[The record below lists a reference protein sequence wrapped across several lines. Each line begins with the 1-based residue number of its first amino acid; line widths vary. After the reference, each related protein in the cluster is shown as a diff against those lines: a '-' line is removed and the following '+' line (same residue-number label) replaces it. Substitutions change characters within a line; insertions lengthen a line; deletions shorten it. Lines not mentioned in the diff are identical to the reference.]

1 MKAQIFHNPR
11 CSKSREAL
19 ALLQER
25 GVALEV
31 IDYQAHPPSPDTL
44 RELTRKLGL
53 PARELVRFGDDL
65 ANELDLSARD
75 DRSENEWL
83 QLLSANPRLI
93 ERPIVVSGHRA
104 VIGRPP
110 ARVLTLF

>member
-31 IDYQAHPPSPDTL
+31 IDYQANPPGTETL

-53 PARELVRFGDDL
+53 PARELVRFADEL
-65 ANELDLSARD
+65 AIEMDLSARD
-75 DRSENEWL
+75 DRSENQWL

-93 ERPIVVSGHRA
+93 ERPIVVAGHRA

-110 ARVLTLF
+110 AKVLTLF

>member
-19 ALLQER
+19 SLLQER

-31 IDYQAHPPSPDTL
+31 IDYQAYPPSPETL

-65 ANELDLSARD
+65 ATELDVSVRD

-93 ERPIVVSGHRA
+93 ERPIVVAGHRA

-110 ARVLTLF
+110 AKVLTLF